1 MFIWAVEPGQALT
14 FDRRA
19 TQVASSTADHVR
31 AAKQIA
37 HTEIGDIMKVGGYIL
52 EPYSQ
57 TPLEIAAGQRHLFPR
72 PRNHHKAILV
82 VHLQGSGQNPNL
94 ATAPTPI
101 KNIPPNLLTSN
112 DSGVVA
118 EVAYGYKP
126 LIFDYFMK
134 RAAGAATSGTGV
146 YTLTGTN
153 YLKPRSQ
160 AAICSRTPPLAR
172 CRAGEGTR
180 AQLAPRLGCRIFGGA
195 VQARR
200 PQRARTIP
208 GCICPK
214 RPFPPMLVDPAV
226 RQAPRHGK
234 ARARRPWDDGRRTR
248 RSSCAN

>member
-1 MFIWAVEPGQALT
+1 MFIGAVELGQALT

-19 TQVASSTADHVR
+19 TQVASSTADLVR
-31 AAKQIA
+31 AEKQIS
-37 HTEIGDIMKVGGYIL
+37 HSEIGDIMKVGGDIL
-52 EPYSQ
+52 EPYSHD
-57 TPLEIAAGQRHLFPR
+57 PAGNRAAHHLFPR

-146 YTLTGTN
+146 YTLTETI

-160 AAICSRTPPLAR
+160 AAMLMQPNNTP
-172 CRAGEGTR
+172 
-180 AQLAPRLGCRIFGGA
+180 
-195 VQARR
+195 
-200 PQRARTIP
+200 
-208 GCICPK
+208 CPM
-214 RPFPPMLVDPAV
+214 PTF
-226 RQAPRHGK
+226 
-234 ARARRPWDDGRRTR
+234 
-248 RSSCAN
+248 